1 MKPIPTFTS
10 SDHKLLKKITKSNL
24 SATSAKEINLLTQ
37 ELDRGNIVE
46 DNAIENDV
54 IRINSEVTIEDM
66 STQKQMK
73 FQIVLP
79 SQANIKE
86 SKYSVLVPLS
96 VAIIG
101 FKVNDQVDW
110 ELPAGNKTLK
120 VIAVNNGNKF
130 SKHLF

>member
-10 SDHKLLKKITKSNL
+10 SDHKLLKKITKTNL
-24 SATSAKEINLLTQ
+24 SATSAREIKLLME
-37 ELDRGNIVE
+37 ELERGNIVE
-46 DNAIENDV
+46 DNAIENDI
-54 IRINSEVTIEDM
+54 IRINSEVIIEEM

-110 ELPAGNKTLK
+110 ELPASNKTLK
-120 VIAVNNGNKF
+120 VIAVNNGN
-130 SKHLF
+130 

>member
-10 SDHKLLKKITKSNL
+10 SDHKLLKKIAKSNL

-46 DNAIENDV
+46 DNAIENDI
-54 IRINSEVTIEDM
+54 IRINSEVIVEDM

-120 VIAVNNGNKF
+120 VIAVNNGN
-130 SKHLF
+130 

>member
-10 SDHKLLKKITKSNL
+10 SDHKLLKKITKTNL
-24 SATSAKEINLLTQ
+24 SATSAREIKLLME
-37 ELDRGNIVE
+37 ELERGNIVE
-46 DNAIENDV
+46 DNALENDV
-54 IRINSEVTIEDM
+54 IRINSEVIIEDT

-120 VIAVNNGNKF
+120 VIAVNNGN
-130 SKHLF
+130 

>member
-1 MKPIPTFTS
+1 MKPTPTFTS
-10 SDHKLLKKITKSNL
+10 SDHKLLKKITKTNL
-24 SATSAKEINLLTQ
+24 SATSAREIKLLME

-46 DNAIENDV
+46 DNTIENDI
-54 IRINSEVTIEDM
+54 IRINSEVIIEEM

-120 VIAVNNGNKF
+120 VIAVNNGN
-130 SKHLF
+130 

>member
-1 MKPIPTFTS
+1 MKPTPTFTS
-10 SDHKLLKKITKSNL
+10 SDHKLLKKIAKSNL

-46 DNAIENDV
+46 DNAIENDI
-54 IRINSEVTIEDM
+54 IRINSKVIIEDM

-120 VIAVNNGNKF
+120 VIAVNNGN
-130 SKHLF
+130 

>member
-66 STQKQMK
+66 STQKHMK

-120 VIAVNNGNKF
+120 VIAVNNGN
-130 SKHLF
+130 

>member
-10 SDHKLLKKITKSNL
+10 SDHKLLKKITKTNL
-24 SATSAKEINLLTQ
+24 SATSAREIKLLME
-37 ELDRGNIVE
+37 ELERGNIVE
-46 DNAIENDV
+46 DNAIENDI
-54 IRINSEVTIEDM
+54 IRINSEVIIEDM

-101 FKVNDQVDW
+101 FKVDDQVDW

-120 VIAVNNGNKF
+120 VIAVNNGN
-130 SKHLF
+130 

>member
-10 SDHKLLKKITKSNL
+10 SDHKLLKKIAKSNL

-46 DNAIENDV
+46 DNAIENDI
-54 IRINSEVTIEDM
+54 IRINSEVIIEDM

-120 VIAVNNGNKF
+120 VIAVNNGN
-130 SKHLF
+130 

>member
-10 SDHKLLKKITKSNL
+10 SDHKLLKKITKTNL
-24 SATSAKEINLLTQ
+24 SATSAREIKLLME
-37 ELDRGNIVE
+37 ELDRGNIIE
-46 DNAIENDV
+46 DNAIENDI
-54 IRINSEVTIEDM
+54 IRINSEVIIEDM

-101 FKVNDQVDW
+101 FKVDDQVDW
-110 ELPAGNKTLK
+110 ELPAGKKTLK
-120 VIAVNNGNKF
+120 VIAVNNGN
-130 SKHLF
+130 

>member
-10 SDHKLLKKITKSNL
+10 SDHKLLKKIAKSNL

-46 DNAIENDV
+46 DNAIENDI
-54 IRINSEVTIEDM
+54 IRINSEVIIEEM

-79 SQANIKE
+79 SKANIKE

-120 VIAVNNGNKF
+120 VIAVNNGN
-130 SKHLF
+130 

>member
-10 SDHKLLKKITKSNL
+10 SDHKLLKKIAKSNL

-46 DNAIENDV
+46 DNALENDV

-120 VIAVNNGNKF
+120 VIAVNNGN
-130 SKHLF
+130 

>member
-10 SDHKLLKKITKSNL
+10 SDYKLLKKITKANIST
-24 SATSAKEINLLTQ
+24 TSAREIKLLNE
-37 ELDRGNIVE
+37 ELDRGTVIKDSV
-46 DNAIENDV
+46 IENSF
-54 IRINSEVTIEDM
+54 IRINSEVIIEDM
-66 STQKQMK
+66 ATKKQMK

-79 SQANIKE
+79 SQVNIKE

-101 FKVNDQVDW
+101 FKANDQVDW

-120 VIAVNNGNKF
+120 VIAVNNGN
-130 SKHLF
+130 

>member
-54 IRINSEVTIEDM
+54 IRINSEVIIEDM

>member
-10 SDHKLLKKITKSNL
+10 SDHKLLKKITKTNL
-24 SATSAKEINLLTQ
+24 SATSAREIKLLME

-46 DNAIENDV
+46 DNTLENNDI
-54 IRINSEVTIEDM
+54 IRINSEVIIEDM

-120 VIAVNNGNKF
+120 VIAVNNGN
-130 SKHLF
+130 

>member
-10 SDHKLLKKITKSNL
+10 SYHKLLKKIAKSNL

-46 DNAIENDV
+46 DNAIENDI
-54 IRINSEVTIEDM
+54 IRINSEVIIEDM

-120 VIAVNNGNKF
+120 VIAVNNGN
-130 SKHLF
+130 

>member
-120 VIAVNNGNKF
+120 VIAVNNCN
-130 SKHLF
+130 

>member
-46 DNAIENDV
+46 DNAIENDI
-54 IRINSEVTIEDM
+54 IRINSEVIIEDM

-120 VIAVNNGNKF
+120 VIKKIFATPVLK
-130 SKHLF
+130 SKK

>member
-10 SDHKLLKKITKSNL
+10 SDHKLLKKITKTNL
-24 SATSAKEINLLTQ
+24 SATSAREIKLLME
-37 ELDRGNIVE
+37 ELDRGNIIE
-46 DNAIENDV
+46 DNAIENDI
-54 IRINSEVTIEDM
+54 IRINSEVIIEDM
-66 STQKQMK
+66 SIQKQMK

-120 VIAVNNGNKF
+120 VIAVNNGN
-130 SKHLF
+130 

>member
-10 SDHKLLKKITKSNL
+10 SDHKLLKKITKTNL
-24 SATSAKEINLLTQ
+24 SATSAREIKLLME

-46 DNAIENDV
+46 DNALENDI
-54 IRINSEVTIEDM
+54 IRINSEVIIEDI

-86 SKYSVLVPLS
+86 SRYSVLVPLS

-120 VIAVNNGNKF
+120 VIAVNNGN
-130 SKHLF
+130 

>member
-10 SDHKLLKKITKSNL
+10 SDHKLLKKITKTNL
-24 SATSAKEINLLTQ
+24 SATSAREIKLLME
-37 ELDRGNIVE
+37 ELERGNIVE
-46 DNAIENDV
+46 DNAIENYI
-54 IRINSEVTIEDM
+54 IRINSEVIIEEM

-120 VIAVNNGNKF
+120 VIAVNNGN
-130 SKHLF
+130 

>member
-10 SDHKLLKKITKSNL
+10 SDHKLLKKIAKSNL

-46 DNAIENDV
+46 DNALENDV
-54 IRINSEVTIEDM
+54 IRINSEVIIEDM

-120 VIAVNNGNKF
+120 VIAVNNGN
-130 SKHLF
+130 

>member
-10 SDHKLLKKITKSNL
+10 SDHKLLKKITKTNL
-24 SATSAKEINLLTQ
+24 SATSAREIKLLME
-37 ELDRGNIVE
+37 ELERGNIVE
-46 DNAIENDV
+46 DNAIENDI
-54 IRINSEVTIEDM
+54 IRINSKVIIEDM
-66 STQKQMK
+66 STQKQMN

-120 VIAVNNGNKF
+120 VIAVNNGN
-130 SKHLF
+130 

>member
-10 SDHKLLKKITKSNL
+10 SDHKLLKKITKTNL
-24 SATSAKEINLLTQ
+24 SATSAREIKLLME
-37 ELDRGNIVE
+37 ELERGNIVE
-46 DNAIENDV
+46 DNAIENDI
-54 IRINSEVTIEDM
+54 IRINSKVIIEDM

-120 VIAVNNGNKF
+120 VIAVNNGN
-130 SKHLF
+130 

>member
-46 DNAIENDV
+46 DNAIENDI
-54 IRINSEVTIEDM
+54 IRINSEVIIEDM

-101 FKVNDQVDW
+101 FKVDDQVDW

-120 VIAVNNGNKF
+120 VIAVNNGN
-130 SKHLF
+130 

>member
-10 SDHKLLKKITKSNL
+10 SDHKLLKKIAKSNL

-120 VIAVNNGNKF
+120 VIAVNNGN
-130 SKHLF
+130 

>member
-46 DNAIENDV
+46 DNAIENDI
-54 IRINSEVTIEDM
+54 IRINSEVIIEDI

-120 VIAVNNGNKF
+120 VIAVNNGN
-130 SKHLF
+130 

>member
-1 MKPIPTFTS
+1 MKPTPTFTS
-10 SDHKLLKKITKSNL
+10 SDHKLLKKITKTNL
-24 SATSAKEINLLTQ
+24 SATSAREIKLLME

-46 DNAIENDV
+46 DNAIENDI
-54 IRINSEVTIEDM
+54 IRINSEVIIEEM

-86 SKYSVLVPLS
+86 NKYSVLVPLS

-101 FKVNDQVDW
+101 FKVNDQVNW

-120 VIAVNNGNKF
+120 VIAVNNGN
-130 SKHLF
+130 

>member
-10 SDHKLLKKITKSNL
+10 SDHKLLKKITKTNL
-24 SATSAKEINLLTQ
+24 SATSAREIKLLME

-46 DNAIENDV
+46 DKAIENDI
-54 IRINSEVTIEDM
+54 IRINSEVIIEDM

-120 VIAVNNGNKF
+120 VIAVNNGN
-130 SKHLF
+130 

>member
-110 ELPAGNKTLK
+110 ELPAGKKTLK
-120 VIAVNNGNKF
+120 VIAVNNGN
-130 SKHLF
+130 

>member
-10 SDHKLLKKITKSNL
+10 SDHKLLKKIAKSNL
-24 SATSAKEINLLTQ
+24 STTSAKEINLLTQ

-46 DNAIENDV
+46 DNAIENDI
-54 IRINSEVTIEDM
+54 IRINSEVIIEDM

-120 VIAVNNGNKF
+120 VIAVNNGN
-130 SKHLF
+130 

>member
-10 SDHKLLKKITKSNL
+10 SDHKLLKKTTKSNL

-120 VIAVNNGNKF
+120 VIAVNNGN
-130 SKHLF
+130 

>member
-120 VIAVNNGNKF
+120 VITVNNGN
-130 SKHLF
+130 

>member
-10 SDHKLLKKITKSNL
+10 SDHKLLKKITKTNL
-24 SATSAKEINLLTQ
+24 SATSAREIKLLME
-37 ELDRGNIVE
+37 ELERGNIVE
-46 DNAIENDV
+46 DNAIENDI
-54 IRINSEVTIEDM
+54 IRINSEVIIEDM

-110 ELPAGNKTLK
+110 ELPAGKKTLK
-120 VIAVNNGNKF
+120 VIAVNNGN
-130 SKHLF
+130 

>member
-10 SDHKLLKKITKSNL
+10 SDHKLLKKITKTNL
-24 SATSAKEINLLTQ
+24 SATSAREIKLLME
-37 ELDRGNIVE
+37 ELDRGNIIE
-46 DNAIENDV
+46 DNAIENDI
-54 IRINSEVTIEDM
+54 IRINSEVIIEDM

-101 FKVNDQVDW
+101 FKVDDQVDW

-120 VIAVNNGNKF
+120 VIAVNNGN
-130 SKHLF
+130 

>member
-10 SDHKLLKKITKSNL
+10 SDHKLLKKITKTNL
-24 SATSAKEINLLTQ
+24 SATSAREIKLLME
-37 ELDRGNIVE
+37 ELERGNIVE
-46 DNAIENDV
+46 DNAIENDI
-54 IRINSEVTIEDM
+54 IRINSEVIIEEM

-79 SQANIKE
+79 SQAHIKE

-120 VIAVNNGNKF
+120 VIAVNNGN
-130 SKHLF
+130 

>member
-10 SDHKLLKKITKSNL
+10 SDHKLLKKITKTNL
-24 SATSAKEINLLTQ
+24 SATSAREIKLLME
-37 ELDRGNIVE
+37 ELERGNIVE
-46 DNAIENDV
+46 DNAIENDI
-54 IRINSEVTIEDM
+54 IRINSKVIIEDM

-101 FKVNDQVDW
+101 FKVDDQVDW
-110 ELPAGNKTLK
+110 ELPAGKKTLK
-120 VIAVNNGNKF
+120 VIAVNNGN
-130 SKHLF
+130 

>member
-10 SDHKLLKKITKSNL
+10 SDHKLLKKITKTNL
-24 SATSAKEINLLTQ
+24 SATSAREIKLLME
-37 ELDRGNIVE
+37 ELERGNIVE

-120 VIAVNNGNKF
+120 VIAVNNGN
-130 SKHLF
+130 